1 MAYTIGI
8 DLGGTNIVAGI
19 VRKEPVQLLSCAKR
33 KTNAK
38 ERTWQEIA
46 DQMLLCCEEA
56 LELEG
61 LSWADIDSVGIASPG
76 MVDIRQGIIS
86 FASNLPFLDTPMV
99 DYFTQRIHKP
109 VYLANDADAAAL
121 GEFVAGA
128 GQGAQSMVAVTL
140 GTGVGSGII
149 LDGKI
154 YTGCGFAAGEF
165 GHTVI
170 RAGGRPCPC
179 GRVGCFEA
187 YASATGLIRT
197 TKEHMEQNPQTL
209 MWQLCDGQLE
219 NVSGRTAFQ
228 ALRQGDAEG
237 KAVVDEYVLALSE
250 GVCNIVNSL
259 QPELIC
265 LGGGISKEGE
275 LLTGPINDFLEKY
288 AFQRFAKV
296 KTQVVCATLGNDAGV
311 IGAALLE
318 QGI

>member
-19 VRKEPVQLLSCAKR
+19 VQKEPVQLLSCAKR

-46 DQMLLCCEEA
+46 DQMIACCHEA
-56 LELEG
+56 LEAQG
-61 LSWADIDSVGIASPG
+61 LSWEEIDSVGIGSPG
-76 MVDIRQGIIS
+76 MVDSRQGVIC

-99 DYFTQRIHKP
+99 DYVSQRLHKP
-109 VYLANDADAAAL
+109 VYIANDADAAAY

-128 GQGAQSMVAVTL
+128 GQGANSMVAVTL

-149 LDGKI
+149 LDRKI

-170 RAGGRPCPC
+170 RAGGRPCSC
-179 GRVGCFEA
+179 GRQGCFEA

-197 TKEHMEQNPQTL
+197 TQEHMERDPQSL
-209 MWQLCDGQLE
+209 MWQLCDGKLE
-219 NVSGRTAFQ
+219 NAGGRTAFE
-228 ALRQGDAEG
+228 ALRQGDAAG
-237 KAVVDEYVLALSE
+237 KAVVEEYVLALSE
-250 GVCNIVNSL
+250 GICNIVNSL

-265 LGGGISKEGE
+265 IGGGVSKEGE
-275 LLTGPINDFLEKY
+275 LLTGPINEFLEKH

-296 KTQVVCATLGNDAGV
+296 KTRVVTATLGNDAGI

-318 QGI
+318 QGV